1 MQVIQA
7 GRPVDRSKDNA
18 ILQAARHLLS
28 TSGIGSLSME
38 AVAKAAGVSKATL
51 YNRFA
56 NRQQLIEA
64 LLSSQTEFF
73 SETLQQVGATVGE
86 SQQALI
92 ESSVR
97 LLEFL
102 LSDEQ
107 QCLMNVMQ
115 SGAEIPAEL
124 CAMMYQHGPQAT
136 FDNFVGWLDKV
147 DAAGQLQL
155 GDSHFA
161 GECLFG
167 MLVGMDWIRGVF
179 RAPVQRQPA
188 LIRSHVERV
197 IALFWQL
204 FAVKP

>member
-1 MQVIQA
+1 MQAIQV

-18 ILQAARHLLS
+18 ILLAARHLLS
-28 TSGIGSLSME
+28 TQGVSSLSME

-56 NRQQLIEA
+56 NRQVLIEA
-64 LLSSQTEFF
+64 VLGSQTEFF
-73 SETLQQVGATVGE
+73 SETLQQAGATTYE

-115 SGAEIPAEL
+115 SGAEIGAEL
-124 CAMMYQHGPQAT
+124 RDMMFAHGPAAT
-136 FDNFVGWLDKV
+136 FANNVAWLCKV
-147 DAAGQLQL
+147 EAAGQLRIE
-155 GDSHFA
+155 DKEFA
-161 GECLFG
+161 AECLFG
-167 MLVGMDWIRGVF
+167 MLIGMDWIRGIF
-179 RAPVQRQPA
+179 RQPPNRQPA
-188 LIRSHVERV
+188 LIRAHVERV
-197 IALFWQL
+197 VQLFWRM
-204 FAVKP
+204 FS